1 MVLCQAIFEIFKTA
15 IQDGQ
20 QMSMVKVDPELAE
33 RNYAQTQFSVTE
45 FRVQGQSS
53 DFQCTRTTHYN
64 AYLPEKGHNNAY
76 SPK

>member
-1 MVLCQAIFEIFKTA
+1 MWNSSPDF
-15 IQDGQ
+15 
-20 QMSMVKVDPELAE
+20 VDMKYLLTYSYSRAK
-33 RNYAQTQFSVTE
+33 YAQTQFSVTE

-76 SPK
+76 SSK